1 MQQNLIACHD
11 CDLLQRALP
20 LDRRAITRCRR
31 CFAELYRPRSEN
43 LDRTLAFTLAA
54 AILFMLANAFPI
66 VGLELQGRTTAA
78 TLFGM
83 AQALWQQNMKPLA
96 VLVFFTTEIVPAVQL
111 TAMAYLLIPL
121 RLGRVPSKLPLA
133 LRALQAVR
141 PWGMIEVFLLGVL
154 VAIIK
159 LSSMAQVIPGPA
171 LWAFGGLTVLLTAV
185 LSFNPRTFWEM
196 AFEPRAGQRE

>member
-1 MQQNLIACHD
+1 MQQNLIACPD

-20 LDRRAITRCRR
+20 LDRPAIARCRR

-54 AILFMLANAFPI
+54 VILFVLANAFPI
-66 VGLELQGRTTAA
+66 VGLELQGRSTAA

-96 VLVFFTTEIVPAVQL
+96 ALVFFTTEIVPAVQL
-111 TAMAYLLIPL
+111 TAMAYLLVPL
-121 RLGRVPSKLPLA
+121 RVGRVPSKLPLA

-141 PWGMIEVFLLGVL
+141 PWGMIEVFILGLL
-154 VAIIK
+154 VALVK
-159 LSSMAQVIPGPA
+159 LGGIASVQPGIA
-171 LWAFGGLTVLLTAV
+171 LWSFGGLLMMIAAAV
-185 LSFNPRTFWEM
+185 ASFDARVIWARQEI
-196 AFEPRAGQRE
+196 AR